1 MFIPVQHAHLR
12 GGLSSF
18 AQRFAATKDMS
29 DEQLRLEPKRPPR
42 PPKAR
47 PRSSRLPPRSS
58 RQYAGAMATTVM
70 RDQRITPGAAKLA
83 HLLVALAGRGDVI
96 ETERWRLARSLGVS
110 VRTLARYLA
119 DLRGGEEHASYIA
132 TEHLVNARGMV
143 VGIRII
149 ILEPLRPYWRQSQ
162 PIPAV
167 TKLSGKE
174 CLLTIGES
182 ASRIYTPQGDSKD
195 ILPQARAPDDRCQS
209 HNNISLCRRC
219 PD

>member
-1 MFIPVQHAHLR
+1 MFIPAQHAHLT
-12 GGLSSF
+12 GALSSF
-18 AQRFAATKDMS
+18 ATRFAATANLP
-29 DEQLRLEPKRPPR
+29 DEQLRLELKRPPR
-42 PPKAR
+42 PPQAR
-47 PRSSRLPPRSS
+47 PRSSRLPPRPS

-83 HLLVALAGRGDVI
+83 HVLVALAGRGDVI

-119 DLRGGEEHASYIA
+119 DLRGGEGRTAYIA
-132 TEHLVNARGMV
+132 TEHVVDGRGLV
-143 VGIRII
+143 VGIRIL

-174 CLLTIGES
+174 CLLTIGKL
-182 ASRIYTPQGDSKD
+182 ASKVYPPIGDTEDALSH
-195 ILPQARAPDDRCQS
+195 ARAPDVSMLMKR
-209 HNNISLCRRC
+209 
-219 PD
+219 